1 MKIKVGMAKINKYA
15 MQHCGDSFDIIE
27 RPYGG
32 LSAVIADGQGNGL
45 AAHHTSSWV
54 VSKAASLIADGARDG
69 AVARA
74 VHDYLYA
81 MKDKKV
87 SCTLTLLSADLE
99 SETVVISRNSNCPTI
114 VKTDEY
120 LTIYDDEVSPIG
132 VNRHMKP
139 RVYELPFAPG
149 MIVVSFTDG
158 IAHAGKKYDGASM
171 DMKKILAIIEDNAPE
186 DCDFIAKSI
195 LEYALSLD
203 REKAGDDMTVVAM
216 GIAEA
221 ASDAPKIEQ
230 LSASYP
236 F

>member
-1 MKIKVGMAKINKYA
+1 MKIRVGMAKINKYA
-15 MQHCGDSFDIIE
+15 MQHCGDSFEIVE

-54 VSKAASLIADGARDG
+54 VNKAASLIADGARDG

-87 SCTLTLLSADLE
+87 SCTLTVLSADLE
-99 SETVVISRNSNCPTI
+99 SETVVISRNSNCPVI
-114 VKTDEY
+114 VKTEEY
-120 LTIYDDEVSPIG
+120 LTVYDDSVSPIG

-139 RVYELPFAPG
+139 LVYELPFSAG
-149 MIVVSFTDG
+149 MVLVSYTDG
-158 IAHAGKKYDGASM
+158 IAHAGKKYTGSVM
-171 DMKKILAIIEDNAPE
+171 DMKKIISIIESSSPE

-195 LEYALSLD
+195 LEYALLLD
-203 REKAGDDMTVVAM
+203 KEKAGDDMTVVAM
-216 GIAEA
+216 GLAE
-221 ASDAPKIEQ
+221 SSSELPKIEQ

>member
-1 MKIKVGMAKINKYA
+1 MKIRMGMAKINKYA
-15 MQHCGDSFDIIE
+15 MQHCGDSFDIVE

-54 VSKAASLIADGARDG
+54 VNKAASLIADGARDG

-87 SCTLTLLSADLE
+87 SCTLTVLSADLE
-99 SETVVISRNSNCPTI
+99 SETVVISRNSNCPVI
-114 VKTDEY
+114 VKTEEY
-120 LTIYDDEVSPIG
+120 LTVYDDSVSPIG

-139 RVYELPFAPG
+139 LVYELPFSAG
-149 MIVVSFTDG
+149 MVLVSYTDG
-158 IAHAGKKYDGASM
+158 IAHAGKKYTGSVM
-171 DMKKILAIIEDNAPE
+171 DMKKIISIIESSSPE

-195 LEYALSLD
+195 LEYALLLD
-203 REKAGDDMTVVAM
+203 KEKAGDDMTVVAM
-216 GIAEA
+216 GLAE
-221 ASDAPKIEQ
+221 SSSELPKIEQ

>member
-1 MKIKVGMAKINKYA
+1 
-15 MQHCGDSFDIIE
+15 
-27 RPYGG
+27 
-32 LSAVIADGQGNGL
+32 
-45 AAHHTSSWV
+45 
-54 VSKAASLIADGARDG
+54 
-69 AVARA
+69 
-74 VHDYLYA
+74 
-81 MKDKKV
+81 
-87 SCTLTLLSADLE
+87 
-99 SETVVISRNSNCPTI
+99 
-114 VKTDEY
+114 
-120 LTIYDDEVSPIG
+120 
-132 VNRHMKP
+132 MKP
-139 RVYELPFAPG
+139 LVYELPFAPG

-203 REKAGDDMTVVAM
+203 KDKAGDDMTVVVM

-221 ASDAPKIEQ
+221 AADAPKIEQ

>member
-15 MQHCGDSFDIIE
+15 MQHCGDSFDIAE

-32 LSAVIADGQGNGL
+32 LSAIIADGQGNGL

-54 VSKAASLIADGARDG
+54 VNKAAALIADGARDG

-87 SCTLTLLSADLE
+87 SCTLTVLSADLE

-139 RVYELPFAPG
+139 LVYELPFSPG
-149 MIVVSFTDG
+149 MIVVSYTDG
-158 IAHAGKKYDGASM
+158 IAHAGKKYDGAAM
-171 DMKKILAIIEDNAPE
+171 DMKKIVAIIEDNPAE
-186 DCDFIAKSI
+186 DCDFIARSI

-203 REKAGDDMTVVAM
+203 KEKAGDDMTVVVM
-216 GIAEA
+216 GISE
-221 ASDAPKIEQ
+221 SPSEEPKIEQ

>member
-54 VSKAASLIADGARDG
+54 VNKAASLIADGARDG

-139 RVYELPFAPG
+139 LVYELPFAHRG
-149 MIVVSFTDG
+149 QCARGLRLHRQEHLG
-158 IAHAGKKYDGASM
+158 IRALLGQGHGGRRYDGRRHGHSGSRSRCA
-171 DMKKILAIIEDNAPE
+171 EDRAA
-186 DCDFIAKSI
+186 FRFVSV
-195 LEYALSLD
+195 L
-203 REKAGDDMTVVAM
+203 VA
-216 GIAEA
+216 AVSVE
-221 ASDAPKIEQ
+221 
-230 LSASYP
+230 
-236 F
+236 